1 MEPETL
7 DIVVVGAGLSGI
19 NTGYRLQKQV
29 PHLSY
34 AILESRHEMGGTWAF
49 WKYPGIRTDSSMGLF
64 GFSWRPWPQDS
75 NMAAGPDIKAYLQD
89 CAAAEGI
96 DKKIRFGHR
105 VVASD
110 WSSAEQRWTLRVEV
124 AREDGTVETKTIKA
138 WWIISA
144 SGYYRYEQPLK
155 PVIPGLDTFAGQVV
169 HPQFWDESISYAGKK
184 VVIVGSGA
192 TAVTLLPALAETAA
206 SVTML
211 QRSPSYVFSLPRRQ
225 GIVGFLSRFM
235 PESWARQLYWWQ
247 RMLIET
253 LFVVG
258 LLTFPNAGR
267 RFLVG
272 EMKKQLP
279 ADLDVDK
286 HFNPWYNPFEQR
298 LCFCPGG
305 DFFKALHRP
314 NAHVVTDTI
323 DTVTPTGIRLASGE
337 HLDADMIITATGLY
351 FSLLSGVSV
360 TVDGESVSD
369 SLGTRYIWNGS
380 MLEGV
385 PNSGLITGYTAATWT
400 PGADVRV
407 RQLIKVIKYMDR
419 NGATAGVPYIAP
431 AERAAMPVLPAVGL
445 NSTYV
450 VSALDRMPKV
460 GNKAP
465 WVSGAFWAIDAWRL
479 MWSNVQDGITYTF
492 GERRK
497 DL

>member
-19 NTGYRLQKQV
+19 NTGYRLQTQL
-29 PHLSY
+29 PHLNY

-75 NMAAGPDIKAYLQD
+75 NMAAGPDIKTYLEE

-110 WSSAEQRWTLRVEV
+110 WSSTEQRWTLRVEV
-124 AREDGTVETKTIKA
+124 AREDGAVETKVIKA

-155 PVIPGLDTFAGQVV
+155 AVIPGIETFAGQVV
-169 HPQFWDESISYAGKK
+169 HPQFWDESIDYAGKN

-225 GIVGFLSRFM
+225 GIVGFLSRCM
-235 PESWARQLYWWQ
+235 PMSWAQQLYWWQ
-247 RMLIET
+247 RMIIET

-258 LLTFPNAGR
+258 LLTFPNVGR

-279 ADLDVDK
+279 EDVDADK

-323 DTVTPTGIRLASGE
+323 DTVTATGIRLASGE
-337 HLDADMIITATGLY
+337 HIDADMIITATGLY

-407 RQLIKVIKYMDR
+407 RQLIKVIKYMDK
-419 NGATAGVPYIAP
+419 NGATAGVPYIEP
-431 AERAAMPVLPAVGL
+431 AERATMPVLPAVGL

-450 VSALDRMPKV
+450 LSALDRMPKV
-460 GNKAP
+460 GDKAP

>member
-1 MEPETL
+1 MESETL

-19 NTGYRLQKQV
+19 NTGYRLQTQL
-29 PHLSY
+29 PHLNY
-34 AILESRHEMGGTWAF
+34 AILESRPEMGGTWGF

-75 NMAAGPDIKAYLQD
+75 NMAAGADIKAYLQE

-96 DKKIRFGHR
+96 DKKIRLGHR

-124 AREDGTVETKTIKA
+124 SREDGTVATKVVKA
-138 WWIISA
+138 WWVISA
-144 SGYYRYEQPLK
+144 SGYYRYEQPLQA
-155 PVIPGLDTFAGQVV
+155 VIPGLETFAGQVV
-169 HPQFWDESISYAGKK
+169 HPQFWDDSVSCAGKK

-225 GIVGFLSRFM
+225 GIVGFLSRCM
-235 PESWARQLYWWQ
+235 PVSWAQQLYWWH
-247 RMLIET
+247 RMIIET

-279 ADLDVDK
+279 EDVDADK

-323 DTVTPTGIRLASGE
+323 DTVTATGIRLASGE

-369 SLGTRYIWNGS
+369 NLGTRYIWNGS

-407 RQLIKVIKYMDR
+407 RQIIKVIKYMDR
-419 NGATAGVPYIAP
+419 NGATAGVPYIEP
-431 AERAAMPVLPAVGL
+431 AARATMPVLPAVGL

-460 GNKAP
+460 GDKAP

-479 MWSNVQDGITYTF
+479 MWSNVQDGMRYTF